1 MITGAEI
8 SIALSV
14 VSKLISTL
22 STSALKNGAN
32 EIVGDQK
39 LVDLLG
45 ELYRLNEE
53 QATTLHDQ
61 RDLVCKKIERLGTCR
76 GPKYIVTRYS
86 IARSAY
92 SSAKVYKTNLKID
105 TASAKLQAFKE
116 SELRKQKGEPDMK
129 EARSRDQPT
138 EETHFSILAQNI
150 ENSTPRHIVRSSSTI
165 VFDYS
170 LPVGTP
176 ENPAIHCPVGSEPTI
191 PKGLKPGNIIFYNS
205 SQASSHHSHATS
217 HHSDTSMSEH
227 RSVDNAS
234 ELIAEA
240 DHLAEILVSIN
251 NSNASIATTFYNLD
265 INNETDADGSDCGS
279 SGDLTGGC

>member
-1 MITGAEI
+1 MITGAEV

-14 VSKLISTL
+14 ASKLIWTL

-76 GPKYIVTRYS
+76 GPKYILTRNS

-92 SSAKVYKTNLKID
+92 SSAKVYKTKVKID

-116 SELRKQKGEPDMK
+116 SELRKQKGPNMK
-129 EARSRDQPT
+129 EAQSRDQPT

-191 PKGLKPGNIIFYNS
+191 PKGFKPGNIIFYNS
-205 SQASSHHSHATS
+205 VSRLTCLPAVINNSCILSALQSQASSHH
-217 HHSDTSMSEH
+217 D
-227 RSVDNAS
+227 RRNAS
-234 ELIAEA
+234 LTPLVIIV
-240 DHLAEILVSIN
+240 ILP
-251 NSNASIATTFYNLD
+251 
-265 INNETDADGSDCGS
+265 
-279 SGDLTGGC
+279 